1 MEHASDLKP
10 SLSESFSS
18 SVSSHAFVWLVIP
31 LFFFAIS
38 HYSLAEDLTP
48 VPMASLDGKAFKS
61 KLGPVGK
68 PMDVDDILVFEDGQ
82 FVSEECERRCGYA
95 KVDYWVRRAQD
106 GAIEVRADVPC
117 TESDAMMH
125 WRGTVRGDNI
135 EGSFTWVNKR
145 WYWDFEKEFWF
156 KGRLVEADNP

>member
-1 MEHASDLKP
+1 
-10 SLSESFSS
+10 
-18 SVSSHAFVWLVIP
+18 
-31 LFFFAIS
+31 
-38 HYSLAEDLTP
+38 
-48 VPMASLDGKAFKS
+48 MASLDGKAFKS

-82 FVSEECERRCGYA
+82 FVSKECERRCGYT

-106 GAIEVRADVPC
+106 GAIEMRADVPC
-117 TESDAMMH
+117 TESDAMMR

-135 EGSFTWVNKR
+135 EGSITWVNKR
-145 WYWDFEKEFWF
+145 WYWTFEKEFWF